1 MKKAFTL
8 IELLV
13 VISIIALLIGILLP
27 VLGSARDAARTMKC
41 LANERSLVSSMA
53 ARAVDLD
60 GVYAPQASIS
70 DDSLNHIFPHYL
82 PNPEIAICPSTDN
95 IITPDDALP
104 PLEQLPGPGWK
115 DLEKFADSARDD
127 DGGHSYEIFG
137 YEQSFAN
144 GAIYPDGVTVLPDLS
159 GPVKRPPYKTLDN
172 PILLQ
177 NSYLVT
183 DADNPDDGSTP
194 FGVDNPRNNYPD
206 PGDNHGEE
214 GANFAYLDGH
224 ASWVTA
230 GSDWVDN
237 NVAGHQ
243 QPWPDAG
250 RWMAI
255 QPNLR
260 QTTVGGMTKYF
271 YVP

>member
-1 MKKAFTL
+1 MRKAFTL

-27 VLGSARDAARTMKC
+27 VLGSARDAARTTKC

-60 GVYAPQASIS
+60 GVYAPQVSIT

-104 PLEQLPGPGWK
+104 PLKQLPGPGWR
-115 DLEKFADSARDD
+115 DLADFADSARDD

-137 YEQSFAN
+137 YEQSFSN
-144 GAIYPDGVTVLPDLS
+144 GAIYPDGVTVLPDPS
-159 GPVKRPPYKTLDN
+159 TPEKKPYKTLDN

-183 DADNPDDGSTP
+183 DADDPDGAGT
-194 FGVDNPRNNYPD
+194 DNPRNNYPD

-224 ASWVTA
+224 ASWVSA
-230 GSDWVDN
+230 GADWVDN

-243 QPWPDAG
+243 QPWPLTG
-250 RWMAI
+250 WTTI
-255 QPNLR
+255 QPRLKK
-260 QTTVGGMTKYF
+260 TTVGAMTRYS